1 MEHDLHS
8 AVAFVIL
15 PLFAF
20 ANAGVKFDERA
31 VAQLFTGIPL
41 GIAAGLFFGKQAGV
55 FLFSWLAVKLKIA
68 PMPDITWRQLYGVAI
83 LTGVGFT
90 MSLFIGSLAFEQ
102 ATADYVAVDRMGILI
117 GSGLAALFG
126 YFYLNA
132 VLPKT
137 APDKK
142 KQQPSQEH

>member
-1 MEHDLHS
+1 
-8 AVAFVIL
+8 
-15 PLFAF
+15 
-20 ANAGVKFDERA
+20 
-31 VAQLFTGIPL
+31 
-41 GIAAGLFFGKQAGV
+41 
-55 FLFSWLAVKLKIA
+55 VKLKIA